1 MTPVLVFDIET
12 VPDVAGLR
20 RLRAEWRDF
29 ADAEV
34 AECAFEERRGK
45 SGGGDFLPLYLQRIV
60 AISCVL
66 RNDAGFRVGSIGAA
80 GDTEAALIQSFF
92 GMIDRHT
99 PQMVSWNGSCFDLP
113 VLHYRG
119 LLAGVSA
126 QRYWELG
133 ADDPEFR
140 YNNYIGRY
148 HTRHTDLMDVL
159 SMYQSRASAPLDVL
173 SKLAGYPG
181 KLGMDGSQVW
191 QAYSRR
197 PDRADQKLLRNRRRQ
212 YLPVVQSLS
221 ENARRARRS
230 AAHAPKRRWCA
241 IRCKRLPA
249 PHWREYL
256 DAWPRCGCSVV
267 SGERFEVEIESL
279 DQEGRGVA
287 HREGKAVFIE
297 GALPGERVV
306 YERQRQKRATK
317 PAAQFRSSAS
327 LRCASCRAARMP
339 DCTSARAVAARCST
353 STRVRRSR

>member
-12 VPDVAGLR
+12 IPDVAGLR
-20 RLRAEWRDF
+20 RLRAEWRDL

-45 SGGGDFLPLYLQRIV
+45 GGSDFLPLYLQRIV

-80 GDTEAALIQSFF
+80 GDSEAALIQSFF

-126 QRYWELG
+126 ARYWELG
-133 ADDPEFR
+133 AVDAEFR

-148 HTRHTDLMDVL
+148 HTRHIDLMDVL
-159 SMYQSRASAPLDVL
+159 ALYQSRANAPLDVL

-191 QAYSRR
+191 QAYRDGHIEQIRSYCETDVVNTYLLFNRF
-197 PDRADQKLLRNRRRQ
+197 QKMRGALDDVQLAAEEMLVRDSLQRQ
-212 YLPVVQSLS
+212 
-221 ENARRARRS
+221 S
-230 AAHAPKRRWCA
+230 AQ
-241 IRCKRLPA
+241 
-249 PHWREYL
+249 HWREYL
-256 DAWPRCGCSVV
+256 DAWPVAVV
-267 SGERFEVEIESL
+267 
-279 DQEGRGVA
+279 
-287 HREGKAVFIE
+287 
-297 GALPGERVV
+297 
-306 YERQRQKRATK
+306 
-317 PAAQFRSSAS
+317 
-327 LRCASCRAARMP
+327 
-339 DCTSARAVAARCST
+339 
-353 STRVRRSR
+353 

>member
-12 VPDVAGLR
+12 IPDVAGLR
-20 RLRAEWRDF
+20 RLRAEWRDL

-126 QRYWELG
+126 ARYWELG
-133 ADDPEFR
+133 ADDPDFR

-148 HTRHTDLMDVL
+148 HTRHTDLMDIL
-159 SMYQSRASAPLDVL
+159 AMYQSRASAPLDVL

-191 QAYSRR
+191 QAYSDGQIEKIRSYCET
-197 PDRADQKLLRNRRRQ
+197 DVVNTYLLFNRFQRMRGALDGAQ
-212 YLPVVQSLS
+212 HAAEETLVRDSLQGL
-221 ENARRARRS
+221 S
-230 AAHAPKRRWCA
+230 AS
-241 IRCKRLPA
+241 
-249 PHWREYL
+249 HWREYL
-256 DAWPRCGCSVV
+256 DAWP
-267 SGERFEVEIESL
+267 
-279 DQEGRGVA
+279 A
-287 HREGKAVFIE
+287 AVFE
-297 GALPGERVV
+297 
-306 YERQRQKRATK
+306 
-317 PAAQFRSSAS
+317 
-327 LRCASCRAARMP
+327 
-339 DCTSARAVAARCST
+339 
-353 STRVRRSR
+353 